1 MVADITG
8 QVRKAYRDARGARP
22 RPGLRGRGDG
32 DAMKPHEDHRAHAGG
47 GVRVR
52 IVTVSSSRFAKKD
65 AGEEYTDEGG
75 DTAVAEVRRAG
86 HRVRGRDLISDDPK
100 MIRHAVEDFLSGED
114 DVLLFTGGTG
124 VSPRDVT
131 IESVRPYFEKELEGF
146 GELLR
151 RLSYDEIGAAGVLS
165 RAAAGVVQGRLV
177 ACMPGSPGAVK
188 TCLGA
193 FAGEFSH
200 VVFIAGG
207 QGRADGRRRRRSVH
221 GG

>member
-1 MVADITG
+1 MV
-8 QVRKAYRDARGARP
+8 
-22 RPGLRGRGDG
+22 
-32 DAMKPHEDHRAHAGG
+32 KPHEDHRAHARGKVS
-47 GVRVR
+47 VRV
-52 IVTVSSSRFAKKD
+52 VTVSSSRFSKKE

-75 DTAVAEVRRAG
+75 DTAIAEVRKAG
-86 HRVRGRDLISDDPK
+86 HRVSGRSLISDDAT
-100 MIRHAVEDFLSGED
+100 MIRRAVDDFLSGKD

-131 IESVRPYFEKELEGF
+131 IESVRPYFEKELDGF

-151 RLSYDEIGAAGVLS
+151 RLSYDEIGAPGVLS
-165 RAAAGVVQGRLV
+165 RAAAGVVGGKLI

-200 VVFIAGG
+200 VVFIARG
-207 QGRADGRRRRRSVH
+207 QGRTGGGRRRRSVH
-221 GG
+221 GD